1 MLAWSVDRLAEH
13 GLSASE
19 HRNPIPDAP
28 QNLTELY
35 DAALADDPNRIA
47 VVGRSGALSF
57 AALEAEV
64 NAACAYFG
72 ELRMR
77 AGDRVAVSL
86 ANDIH
91 IVVAFLAVQRMGGI
105 WVGIN
110 RAYVGAER
118 RHFLSDAGANVFVT
132 DPAIAEETTAI
143 ADTLPDLRHVIAL
156 DPLDS
161 QRSEWHRGLRR
172 HAGAARPSIVVDPF
186 SPAAIAYTSGTTGLP
201 KGAVHSQHNILV
213 AATVAELVA
222 VDNRPDVI
230 RGATSPLTI
239 LNVMILGPVATLSRG
254 RRVVCMDRIDA
265 QGIAE
270 WVRRERV
277 NTLTLVPTSLYD
289 LLTRPD
295 IAVSDLASLTW
306 VVVSA
311 AAVPEGLD
319 TLYRERLGRD
329 FTISYG
335 LTENPTTVSRS
346 HTGSGGS
353 PGAVGR
359 PLFHLD
365 VAIFDDTGAR
375 AGSGAHGE
383 ICVRATDHGPWANVY
398 TPALGYWKKA
408 EATAKLL
415 ENGWLHTGD
424 IGFLDD
430 QGELHLQDRL
440 GDVINRGGAK
450 VYPAEV
456 ERVLMMEPGVHDCAV
471 TARPDRRLG
480 HTVAAYIQPSSGVNG
495 PELIQRLQHR
505 CKRDIAKYK
514 VPAHWTVVDVIPRN
528 TMGKVLKRQLLDTDS
543 TL

>member
-1 MLAWSVDRLAEH
+1 MLAWSVDRLSEH

-35 DAALADDPNRIA
+35 DTALAEDPNRIA
-47 VVGRSGALSF
+47 VVGRSGALSY

-64 NAACAYFG
+64 NAACAYLG
-72 ELRMR
+72 ELGVQ
-77 AGDRVAVSL
+77 AGDRVAASL

-91 IVVAFLAVQRMGGI
+91 IVVAFLAVQRMGAI

-110 RAYVGAER
+110 RAYVAGER
-118 RHFLSDAGANVFVT
+118 RRFLSDADVSVFVA
-132 DPAIAEETTAI
+132 DSAIAEETAAI
-143 ADTLPDLRHVIAL
+143 TDALPDLRHVIVL
-156 DPLDS
+156 NSVDS
-161 QRSEWHRGLRR
+161 QSSEWHRGLRR
-172 HAGAARPSIVVDPF
+172 HAGAGRPSVDIDPF

-201 KGAVHSQHNILV
+201 KGAVHTQHNILV

-222 VDNRPDVI
+222 VDNRSDVV

-265 QGIAE
+265 KGIAE

-295 IAVSDLASLTW
+295 IDRSDLDSLTW

-311 AAVPEGLD
+311 AAVPDGLD
-319 TLYRERLGRD
+319 ALHRERFGRD
-329 FTISYG
+329 FTTSYG

-346 HTGSGGS
+346 HADSGSG

-359 PLFHLD
+359 PLFHLE
-365 VAIFDDTGAR
+365 VAILDDTGAQV
-375 AGSGAHGE
+375 GSGSHGE
-383 ICVRATDHGPWANVY
+383 ICVRAANHGPWANVY
-398 TPALGYWKKA
+398 TLVLGYWKNA
-408 EATAKLL
+408 EATATLL

-424 IGFLDD
+424 VGYLDD
-430 QGELHLQDRL
+430 QDELYIQDRQS
-440 GDVINRGGAK
+440 DVINRGGASI
-450 VYPAEV
+450 YPAEV
-456 ERVLMMEPGVHDCAV
+456 ERVLMMERGVHDCAV

-480 HTVAAYIQPSSGVNG
+480 HAVAAYIQPSSGVNG
-495 PELIQRLQHR
+495 AELIQRLQQR

-514 VPAHWTVVDVIPRN
+514 IPAHWTIVDVIPRN
-528 TMGKVLKRQLLDTDS
+528 TMGKILKKQLPEIGTKL
-543 TL
+543 

>member
-1 MLAWSVDRLAEH
+1 MQTWSADRLSEH

-64 NAACAYFG
+64 NAACAYLG
-72 ELRMR
+72 ELGVQ
-77 AGDRVAVSL
+77 AGDRVAASL

-91 IVVAFLAVQRMGGI
+91 IVVAFLAVQRRGAI

-110 RAYVGAER
+110 RAYVASER
-118 RHFLSDAGANVFVT
+118 LRFLFDADVSVFVA
-132 DPAIAEETTAI
+132 DPAIAEETAAI
-143 ADTLPDLRHVIAL
+143 TDALPDLRHVIV
-156 DPLDS
+156 LDS
-161 QRSEWHRGLRR
+161 VDSQSSEWHQGLRR
-172 HAGAARPSIVVDPF
+172 HAGAGRPSVDIDPF
-186 SPAAIAYTSGTTGLP
+186 SPAAIAFTSGTTGLP
-201 KGAVHSQHNILV
+201 KGAVHTQHNILV
-213 AATVAELVA
+213 AATVAELMA
-222 VDNRPDVI
+222 VDNRSDVV

-239 LNVMILGPVATLSRG
+239 LNVMILGPLATLSRG

-295 IAVSDLASLTW
+295 IDSSDLDSLTW

-311 AAVPEGLD
+311 AAIPDGLD
-319 TLYRERLGRD
+319 ALHRKRFGRD
-329 FTISYG
+329 FTTSYG

-346 HTGSGGS
+346 HADSGIG

-359 PLFHLD
+359 PLFHLE
-365 VAIFDDTGAR
+365 VAILDDTGAR
-375 AGSGAHGE
+375 VGSGTHGE
-383 ICVRATDHGPWANVY
+383 ICVRAANHGPWANVY
-398 TPALGYWKKA
+398 TPVLGYWKNAK
-408 EATAKLL
+408 ATAKLL

-424 IGFLDD
+424 VGYLDD
-430 QGELHLQDRL
+430 QGDLYIQDRQS
-440 GDVINRGGAK
+440 DVINRGGAK
-450 VYPAEV
+450 IYPAEV

-480 HTVAAYIQPSSGVNG
+480 HAVAAYIQPSSGVNG
-495 PELIQRLQHR
+495 AELIQRLQQR

-528 TMGKVLKRQLLDTDS
+528 TMGKILKKQLPEIGTKL
-543 TL
+543 